1 MKIYNSN
8 NLTITH
14 RDDMLI
20 QEWITNNLSV
30 EDFQTELKTYLS
42 FYEKVRP
49 KSVLWL
55 QENFKLQIPPNLYH
69 WIENDIVKRQYETG
83 MQNLGFTVSADMMS
97 HLSVMASFEK
107 VQSVIQPNFFTNR
120 NIAIDFL
127 DKEVKRK
134 NELEFKI
141 MQQGDIAKIDVTL
154 GMNLLPKV
162 VSTLK
167 NIEKEQRFINNNLRN
182 IQSLTPREM
191 EIFKMIVNGYCS
203 KEVANTLFITNE
215 TVKTHRKNIIKKLQ
229 IKKSVDWF
237 LIAKAFDLFD

>member
-1 MKIYNSN
+1 MKIYTSK

-20 QEWITNNLSV
+20 QEWITEDLCV

-55 QENFKLQIPPNLYH
+55 QENFKLHIPPKLYS

-107 VQSVIQPNFFTNR
+107 VQSVIQPNFFTDKNV
-120 NIAIDFL
+120 AIDFL
-127 DKEVKRK
+127 EKELKYK
-134 NELEFKI
+134 NELAFKVSQEGGI
-141 MQQGDIAKIDVTL
+141 ARIDISL
-154 GMNLLPKV
+154 GLNLLPKV

-167 NIEKEQRFINNNLRN
+167 NIEKEQCFIYNNLKKM
-182 IQSLTPREM
+182 QSLTPREM
-191 EIFKMIVNGYCS
+191 QIFKLIVNGYAS
-203 KEVANTLFITNE
+203 KEISGLLFIE
-215 TVKTHRKNIIKKLQ
+215 TSTVHTHRKKISKKLE
-229 IKKSVDWF
+229 IKRPVDWF
-237 LIAKAFDLFD
+237 LMAKAFDLFD

>member
-1 MKIYNSN
+1 MKLYTSN
-8 NLTITH
+8 NLTISH

-20 QEWITNNLSV
+20 QEWVTEYLSI
-30 EDFQTELKTYLS
+30 EDFQTELKIFLS

-55 QENFKLQIPPNLYH
+55 QENFKLHIPPKLYH

-83 MQNLGFTVSADMMS
+83 MKNLGFTVSADMMS

-107 VQSVIQPNFFTNR
+107 VQSVIQPNFFTDKNA
-120 NIAIDFL
+120 AINFL
-127 DKEVKRK
+127 DKELKRK
-134 NELEFKI
+134 NELEFKVV
-141 MQQGDIAKIDVTL
+141 QQGDIAKIDVTL
-154 GMNLLPKV
+154 GLNLLPKV

-167 NIEKEQRFINNNLRN
+167 NIEKEQHFINNNLRKV
-182 IQSLTPREM
+182 QALTPREM
-191 EIFKMIVNGYCS
+191 QIFKMIVNGYAS
-203 KEVANTLFITNE
+203 KEIAQTLFIE
-215 TVKTHRKNIIKKLQ
+215 TSTVHTHRKKISKKLA